1 MPPSPVFICAQIV
14 SLIDRD
20 VGLNLDRRTDA
31 QSMLDWIGY
40 RLTDC
45 ILQMTHFL
53 ITTSSYAADR
63 LLKEIEEVSMQY
75 GLRLNRGKCCF
86 MAMNGNNQVNFH
98 DGVKLQRKTETVVYL
113 GHHFS
118 QPMNI
123 R

>member
-75 GLRLNRGKCCF
+75 GLCLNRGKCCF

>member
-1 MPPSPVFICAQIV
+1 
-14 SLIDRD
+14 
-20 VGLNLDRRTDA
+20 
-31 QSMLDWIGY
+31 
-40 RLTDC
+40 
-45 ILQMTHFL
+45 MTHFL

-86 MAMNGNNQVNFH
+86 MAMNGNTQVNFH